1 VGEIIKTAELPYYCA
16 IRAADY
22 LRQEKNTTI
31 FAVGLGKSATRYYG
45 DNCGDPMQN
54 ALDFDR
60 RKDFFLQR
68 LAMSPEA
75 IRFKNERTT
84 SLDGATWRPTA
95 DFRLKLRPIPASCA
109 RHPLNGQKVYLGF
122 SERPVTG
129 MPQSCLAR
137 GSGGEC
143 RDSDTNIH
151 GVNVDKDN
159 FSQDDIGGY
168 YPTNDPKQLKAQ
180 FGAIAKQILFRLS
193 L

>member
-22 LRQEKNTTI
+22 LRQKKNVTI
-31 FAVGLGKSATRYYG
+31 FAVGLGRSASAYYG
-45 DNCGDPMQN
+45 YNCDDPMQN

-75 IRFKNERTT
+75 IRFGDEKTT
-84 SLDGATWRPTA
+84 SLVGASWQTTA

-109 RHPLNGQKVYLGF
+109 NHPLNGQNVYLGF
-122 SERPVTG
+122 SEAPVTG
-129 MPQSCLAR
+129 MPLSCLAT
-137 GSGGEC
+137 GSGGTC
-143 RDSDTNIH
+143 VDTNIR
-151 GVNVDKDN
+151 GVQPST